1 MIEALWDV
9 YEYDEFDEC
18 RRLYRDDFMF
28 CTANLYLYPK
38 PSSIIWNKI
47 QEYSQHPR
55 HYDRR
60 TKEVGQ
66 CFPISLMP
74 HNDMQYKNISNIME
88 AHLSEDAW
96 QKYKLNSSVEVME
109 CLSTI
114 QSNID
119 FWRINGVADVLFICC
134 FIAIILMVLLAT
146 AQDKIK
152 SFYILIPAAS
162 SVVKAFSL
170 AHNIPKLMQR
180 NRKSMPKLDH
190 LDGIRTIVTMI
201 ILLSHSS
208 IPLIKMPLQNV
219 AQIEMQFDNPLFS
232 VAMAVNTY
240 MVQLF
245 FVLGGF
251 LLAVTILDHKHTN
264 KIGTLQFLWMRIK
277 HRLIRILP
285 PYLFVILFHASWYPK
300 LIDGPIGYR
309 FKDYCVKN
317 WWTNILFLN
326 NYIHPK
332 EPCIQFAW
340 YLGADF
346 QLYLI
351 GTILM
356 ILIIRNPNQAKII
369 YITMV
374 LFALSIPAITIYV
387 NKTDATVIFI
397 LRYILQEIRTL
408 PYYIKVYIP
417 FETNAGNY
425 FFGMLAGNVY
435 FIYKNND
442 MAFERLNLNMLF
454 LSGGGFFV
462 MMNFLTI
469 LLPEDHLVCP
479 SIVLAIFGTLLKC
492 AWGVFPSILILY
504 LAFKNPPSR
513 LSSILC
519 HPLFGFLSKFSFTI
533 YLVQYGVV
541 YTVYRHV
548 TYTLMYNSFTILYF
562 TVLITSI
569 TLSIAFLLHTCLEL
583 PLHSLFG
590 RNDPG
595 QRHKQQ

>member
-9 YEYDEFDEC
+9 YEYDDFDEC
-18 RRLYRDDFMF
+18 RRLYRDDFIY
-28 CTANLYLYPK
+28 CTANLYLHPK
-38 PSSIIWNKI
+38 SSSIVWNKI

-60 TKEVGQ
+60 INEMGQ
-66 CFPISLMP
+66 CFPMSLMAY
-74 HNDMQYKNISNIME
+74 HDMQYNNISNIME
-88 AHLSEDAW
+88 TRLMANAW

-109 CLSTI
+109 CISTI
-114 QSNID
+114 QSNMDFCRID
-119 FWRINGVADVLFICC
+119 GVADVLFICC
-134 FIAIILMVLLAT
+134 FVAIILMVLLAT
-146 AQDKIK
+146 LQDKIK

-162 SVVKAFSL
+162 SVVKSFSL
-170 AHNIPKLMQR
+170 AQNIPKLIQK
-180 NRKSMPKLDH
+180 NRKCLPKLDH
-190 LDGIRTIVTMI
+190 LDGIRTIVTI
-201 ILLSHSS
+201 FILLSHSS
-208 IPLIKMPLQNV
+208 IPLIKMPLKNV
-219 AQIEMQFDNPLFS
+219 ADIEMQFENPLFS

-251 LLAVTILDHKHTN
+251 LLAVTNLNRKHSPE
-264 KIGTLQFLWMRIK
+264 IGTFKLLWKSIK

-285 PYLFVILFHASWYPK
+285 SYLFVILFHASWYPK
-300 LIDGPIGYR
+300 LIHGPMGYR

-326 NYIHPK
+326 NYILTK
-332 EPCIQFAW
+332 EPCIQFSW

-356 ILIIRNPNQAKII
+356 IIIIRYPR
-369 YITMV
+369 ITKLIQISMV
-374 LFALSIPAITIYV
+374 LFALSIPIITIYG
-387 NKTDATVIFI
+387 NKTDPTVIFI

-425 FFGMLAGNVY
+425 FFGMLAGSVY
-435 FIYKNND
+435 FINMNND
-442 MAFERLNLNMLF
+442 LSFESLNLNMLF

-462 MMNFLTI
+462 LMNSLTI
-469 LLPEDHLVCP
+469 FLPEDHVYP
-479 SIVLAIFGTLLKC
+479 SIVLAIFGSLLKC
-492 AWGVFPSILILY
+492 AWGVFPAILILY

-513 LSSILC
+513 LSSVLC
-519 HPLFGFLSKFSFTI
+519 HPLLCFLSKLSFTI

-541 YTVYRHV
+541 YSVYRHV
-548 TYTLMYNSFTILYF
+548 TYPLMYNGFTI
-562 TVLITSI
+562 VS
-569 TLSIAFLLHTCLEL
+569 S
-583 PLHSLFG
+583 
-590 RNDPG
+590 
-595 QRHKQQ
+595 